1 MTSISIHPAR
11 FASLSLAVVICLTA
25 GCGGS
30 GSQGGGSPDLGGGG
44 GGGGGSGGN
53 GGPQTLLNV
62 YVTWYGFNDNSCQV
76 ETDHNCNT
84 IAFGK
89 SDGFPTHHDAGT
101 EGSGTYDDP
110 GTFATGIDDA
120 GMVGEFL
127 PGTMIYIPAVHKYA
141 IMEDQCAECG
151 DEWNQKKAY
160 HVDVWMGP
168 SYGSDD
174 VPLMDCED
182 QLTEGDGT
190 FQGTGTII
198 VNPAPDLP
206 VEPTPLFANGMCT
219 THVFTN

>member
-1 MTSISIHPAR
+1 MTVIGIHPAR
-11 FASLSLAVVICLTA
+11 LASLSLAVILGVAA

-30 GSQGGGSPDLGGGG
+30 GQPGTGGNGSPDMAGGA
-44 GGGGGSGGN
+44 GGS

-89 SDGFPTHHDAGT
+89 SDGFPTRHDSGT

-110 GTFATGIDDA
+110 GTFATGIDDD
-120 GMVGEFL
+120 GMVGEML
-127 PGTMIYIPAVHKYA
+127 PGTIIYLPAVHKYA
-141 IMEDQCAECG
+141 IMEDQCAECT

-168 SYGSDD
+168 SYGSDP
-174 VPLMDCED
+174 VPLMACED

-206 VEPTPLFANGMCT
+206 VEPTPLFANGACT
-219 THVFTN
+219 THVYTN

>member
-1 MTSISIHPAR
+1 MNMWKIAVAR
-11 FASLSLAVVICLTA
+11 VAFAVVVSLAA

-30 GSQGGGSPDLGGGG
+30 GTSGGGGSVDLGGGT
-44 GGGGGSGGN
+44 GGGGGS

-76 ETDHNCNT
+76 ESDHDCNV

-89 SDGFPTHHDAGT
+89 SDGFPTLHDVGT
-101 EGSGTYDDP
+101 EGDGSYANP
-110 GTFATGIDDA
+110 GTFATGADDSGSPA
-120 GMVGEFL
+120 EFA
-127 PGTMIYIPAVHKYA
+127 PGTLIYIPSVRKYF

-151 DEWNQKKAY
+151 MEWDQKKAY

-174 VPLMDCED
+174 TALMACED
-182 QLTEGDGT
+182 QLTLGDGT
-190 FQGTGTII
+190 FMGTGTII

-206 VEPTPLFANGMCT
+206 VEPTPLFADGNCT
-219 THVFTN
+219 TKVYDN

>member
-1 MTSISIHPAR
+1 MTTLRKTRVAR
-11 FASLSLAVVICLTA
+11 VAGVSLALTLALVA

-30 GSQGGGSPDLGGGG
+30 GNPAGGGAPDLGGGTG
-44 GGGGGSGGN
+44 GGGN

-89 SDGFPTHHDAGT
+89 SDGFPTKHDVASEGT
-101 EGSGTYDDP
+101 GTYADP
-110 GTFATGIDDA
+110 GTFATAAADSGSPAEIA
-120 GMVGEFL
+120 
-127 PGTMIYIPAVHKYA
+127 PGALIYIPSVHKYF

-151 DEWNQKKAY
+151 AEWDQKKAY

-168 SYGSDD
+168 SFGSDND
-174 VPLMDCED
+174 PLMACED
-182 QLTEGDGT
+182 QLTLGDAT

-198 VNPAPDLP
+198 VNPGPDLP
-206 VEPTPLFANGMCT
+206 VDTAPLFANGACT
-219 THVFTN
+219 THVYDN